1 MFPVLFE
8 LGPIIVFSLWLF
20 VGLGF
25 IAGVII
31 FTKLARIKRLNLN
44 FVYKYSLSIF
54 IFGIIGAR
62 LLYVLINYQ
71 FYFYEVNINSFLRIF
86 YIWEDKGLSLLGALI
101 GITLSLIYFSYKE
114 KEQTLKWLDIL
125 TISVISGF
133 TIGHLGAFLDG
144 INYGRETNLPWGI
157 IFDNPSVKYAV
168 PIHPTQLYAFLY
180 SVIIAAVL
188 FFLYQKNKF
197 KPGIILMIGL
207 ISYSAMMF
215 LEGFIRGDD
224 VITFLSLRV
233 EQWFA
238 LLIIILTGGIF
249 IYLYNKKRKTNT
261 NNNKN
266 GNSEP
271 SV

>member
-8 LGPIIVFSLWLF
+8 LGPVIVFSLWLF

-25 IAGVII
+25 IAGVVV
-31 FTKLARIKRLNLN
+31 FTKLAKMKRLNLN
-44 FVYKYSLSIF
+44 FIYKYSLSIF
-54 IFGIIGAR
+54 IFGLIGAR
-62 LLYVLINYQ
+62 LLYVAMNYQ
-71 FYFYEVNINSFLRIF
+71 FYFYETNINSFLRIL

-101 GITLSLIYFSYKE
+101 GITVSLIYFSYKE

-125 TISVISGF
+125 SISVISGLAV
-133 TIGHLGAFLDG
+133 GHIGAFLDG
-144 INYGRETNLPWGI
+144 INYGRETSLPWGI

-168 PIHPTQLYAFLY
+168 PIHPTQIYAFIY
-180 SVIIAAVL
+180 SIIIAVAL
-188 FFLYQKNKF
+188 FFLYKKNKF
-197 KPGIILMIGL
+197 KAGIIMMIAL

-224 VITFLSLRV
+224 VITFLSLRI

-249 IYLYNKKRKTNT
+249 IYIYNKKRKTNT
-261 NNNKN
+261 NNTKN
-266 GNSEP
+266 GNSEL